1 MIAAIARLSFLKKN
15 DKQKGTLFDLNH
27 NFLGFIMT
35 DNSKTLQLLEEMR
48 SKGNLPAINENVQ
61 AITQI
66 TRQSH
71 TRAVDL
77 ASVIMRD
84 CGLTSNILATANSVL
99 YRPRYPI
106 KTVTYAV
113 TFLGFEK
120 VRTMALGLSIFNQA
134 MKTAKTQQLGQLY
147 ASSYFSGTFAR
158 SLAIQNSAD
167 NPEEIFVAGL
177 LYRLPWL
184 ALANTFP
191 NKFKEMETL
200 IAEKNISD
208 NQACQKVFGV
218 EYDEICK
225 ALTNIYNLPDKVA
238 KVLRNDDD
246 SYDPVVSMIRESG
259 HISNMLFGNGLG
271 GEKAM
276 KITENRIKKILG
288 TDEFDISDFIKNAC
302 EQDANVAR
310 FFHMENDDIDMMVKA
325 LEWGKKNP
333 AQIAAKVAFGDALAE
348 GEKPEDPDSLI
359 GQFLTDLMIACRKE
373 AEINQVLMLAQ
384 EALFRCLPGTEV
396 FTAFFNKSKTIMTGR
411 FYAGKDPLLKAEN
424 FTIGMKDMNS
434 PFVTSIKNKETAIL
448 NHSETAFQLPHLQ
461 KRLSFRTAMIS
472 PIITMGR
479 VIGAYFIARTS
490 DIPFSE
496 KEIAWFEQI
505 VVYVGQA
512 FIKSKKQS

>member
-1 MIAAIARLSFLKKN
+1 MT
-15 DKQKGTLFDLNH
+15 DDLNSH
-27 NFLGFIMT
+27 
-35 DNSKTLQLLEEMR
+35 QLLEEMR

-61 AITQI
+61 AITRI
-66 TRQSH
+66 THQSH

-84 CGLTSNILATANSVL
+84 CGLTSNVLATANSVL

-120 VRTMALGLSIFNQA
+120 VRSLALGLSIFNQA

-158 SLAIQNSAD
+158 SLAIKDNRD

-191 NKFKEMETL
+191 NKFKEMETM
-200 IAEKNISD
+200 IAENNISD
-208 NQACQKVFGV
+208 NKACQKVFGV

-259 HISNMLFGNGLG
+259 HISNMLFTKGLG

-276 KITENRIKKILG
+276 KTTENRIKKILG
-288 TDEFDISDFIKNAC
+288 TDEFDISDFIKATC
-302 EQDANVAR
+302 EQDANVTR
-310 FFHMENDDIDMMVKA
+310 FFHMEHDDIDMMVKA
-325 LEWGKKNP
+325 LEWGKGNP
-333 AQIAAKVAFGDALAE
+333 AQIAAKVPFGDALAE
-348 GEKPEDPDSLI
+348 SEKPQDPDSLI

-373 AEINQVLMLAQ
+373 TEINQILMLAQ
-384 EALFRCLPGTEV
+384 EAIFRCLVETEV

-424 FTIGMKDMNS
+424 FTIGMKDINS
-434 PFVTSIKNKETAIL
+434 PLVASIRNKKTVILDHTETDL
-448 NHSETAFQLPHLQ
+448 KLTNLQ
-461 KRLSFRTAMIS
+461 TRLSFRTAMIS
-472 PIITMGR
+472 PIITMGG

-496 KEIAWFEQI
+496 KEIAWYEQI
-505 VVYVGQA
+505 VIYVGQA
-512 FIKSKKQS
+512 FEKSKKQQ

>member
-1 MIAAIARLSFLKKN
+1 
-15 DKQKGTLFDLNH
+15 
-27 NFLGFIMT
+27 MT
-35 DNSKTLQLLEEMR
+35 DNLKTQELIEEMR

-66 TRQSH
+66 THQSH

-77 ASVIMRD
+77 ATVIMRD
-84 CGLTSNILATANSVL
+84 CGLTSNILATANSVM

-120 VRTMALGLSIFNQA
+120 VRSLALGLSMFNQT

-147 ASSYFSGTFAR
+147 ASSYFSGAFAS
-158 SLAIQNSAD
+158 SLAAKNKAD

-191 NKFKEMETL
+191 NKFKEMEKL
-200 IAEKNISD
+200 ISDKNIS
-208 NQACQKVFGV
+208 NNNACKQVFGV
-218 EYDEICK
+218 EYDEICN

-246 SYDPVVSMIRESG
+246 VSDPLIALIRESG
-259 HISNMLFGNGLG
+259 HISNMLFSNNLG

-276 KITENRIKKILG
+276 EKTEARIKKILG
-288 TDEFDISDFIKNAC
+288 NNEFNISDFIKDTC

-310 FFHMENDDIDMMVKA
+310 FFNLEKDDVDMMVKA
-325 LEWGKKNP
+325 LEWGKGNP
-333 AQIAAKVAFGDALAE
+333 AQIAGKVTFGDALTE
-348 GEKPEDPDSLI
+348 EEKPEDPDSLI
-359 GQFLTDLMIACRKE
+359 GQFLTDLMIACRKRT
-373 AEINQVLMLAQ
+373 EINQVLMLAQ
-384 EALFRCLPGTEV
+384 EALYRCLVGTEI
-396 FTAFFNKSKTIMTGR
+396 FTAFFNKSKTMMTGR
-411 FYAGKDPLLKAEN
+411 FYAGKDSRLKAEDFKISMIDN
-424 FTIGMKDMNS
+424 NS
-434 PFVTSIKNKETAIL
+434 PIVTSINNKETAVFNLTERSFQISL
-448 NHSETAFQLPHLQ
+448 LKNHSHF
-461 KRLSFRTAMIS
+461 KTAMIS
-472 PIITMGR
+472 PIMTKDL
-479 VIGAYFIARTS
+479 VIGVYFVARAN

-505 VVYVGQA
+505 VIYVGQA
-512 FIKSKKQS
+512 FENSKK

>member
-1 MIAAIARLSFLKKN
+1 
-15 DKQKGTLFDLNH
+15 
-27 NFLGFIMT
+27 MT
-35 DNSKTLQLLEEMR
+35 DNLKTQELIEEMR

-66 TRQSH
+66 THQSH

-77 ASVIMRD
+77 ATVIMRD
-84 CGLTSNILATANSVL
+84 CGLTSNILATANSVM

-120 VRTMALGLSIFNQA
+120 VRSLALGLSMFNQT

-147 ASSYFSGTFAR
+147 ASSYFSGAFAS
-158 SLAIQNSAD
+158 SLAAKNKAD

-191 NKFKEMETL
+191 NKFKEMEKL
-200 IAEKNISD
+200 ISDKNIS
-208 NQACQKVFGV
+208 NNNACKQVFGV
-218 EYDEICK
+218 EYDEICN

-246 SYDPVVSMIRESG
+246 ASDPLIALIRESG
-259 HISNMLFGNGLG
+259 HISNMLFSNNLG

-276 KITENRIKKILG
+276 GKTEARIKKILG
-288 TDEFDISDFIKNAC
+288 NNEFNISDFIKDTC

-310 FFHMENDDIDMMVKA
+310 FFNLEKDDVDMMVKA
-325 LEWGKKNP
+325 LEWGKGNP
-333 AQIAAKVAFGDALAE
+333 AQIAGKVTFGDALTE
-348 GEKPEDPDSLI
+348 EEKPEDPDSLI
-359 GQFLTDLMIACRKE
+359 GQFLTDLMIACRKST
-373 AEINQVLMLAQ
+373 EINQVLMLAQ
-384 EALFRCLPGTEV
+384 EALYRCLVGTEI
-396 FTAFFNKSKTIMTGR
+396 FTAFFNKSKTMMTGR
-411 FYAGKDPLLKAEN
+411 FYAGKDTRLKAEDFKISMVDN
-424 FTIGMKDMNS
+424 NS
-434 PFVTSIKNKETAIL
+434 PIVKSINNKQTAVFNLTERSLQISL
-448 NHSETAFQLPHLQ
+448 LKNHSHF
-461 KRLSFRTAMIS
+461 KTAMIS
-472 PIITMGR
+472 PIMTKDL
-479 VIGAYFIARTS
+479 VIGVYFVARAN

-505 VVYVGQA
+505 VLYVGQA
-512 FIKSKKQS
+512 FENSKK

>member
-1 MIAAIARLSFLKKN
+1 
-15 DKQKGTLFDLNH
+15 
-27 NFLGFIMT
+27 MT
-35 DNSKTLQLLEEMR
+35 DNLKTQELIEEMR

-66 TRQSH
+66 THQSH

-77 ASVIMRD
+77 ATVIMRD
-84 CGLTSNILATANSVL
+84 CGLTSNILATANSVM

-120 VRTMALGLSIFNQA
+120 VRSLALGLSMFNQT

-147 ASSYFSGTFAR
+147 ASSYFSGAFAS
-158 SLAIQNSAD
+158 SLAAKNKAD

-191 NKFKEMETL
+191 KQFKEMEKL
-200 IAEKNISD
+200 ISDKNIS
-208 NQACQKVFGV
+208 NNNACKQVFGV
-218 EYDEICK
+218 EYDEICN

-246 SYDPVVSMIRESG
+246 ASDPLIALIRESG
-259 HISNMLFGNGLG
+259 HISNMLFSNNLG

-276 KITENRIKKILG
+276 GKTEARIKKILG
-288 TDEFDISDFIKNAC
+288 NNEFNISDFIKDTC

-310 FFHMENDDIDMMVKA
+310 FFNLEKDDVDMMVKA
-325 LEWGKKNP
+325 LEWGKGNP
-333 AQIAAKVAFGDALAE
+333 AQIAGKVSFGDALTE
-348 GEKPEDPDSLI
+348 EEKPEDPDSLI
-359 GQFLTDLMIACRKE
+359 GQFLTDLMIACRKST
-373 AEINQVLMLAQ
+373 EINQVLMLAQ
-384 EALFRCLPGTEV
+384 EALYRCLVGTEI
-396 FTAFFNKSKTIMTGR
+396 FTAFFNKSKTMMTGR
-411 FYAGKDPLLKAEN
+411 FYAGKDTRLKAEDFKISMIDN
-424 FTIGMKDMNS
+424 NS
-434 PFVTSIKNKETAIL
+434 PIVKSINNKETAVFNLTERSFQISL
-448 NHSETAFQLPHLQ
+448 LKNHSHF
-461 KRLSFRTAMIS
+461 KTAMIS
-472 PIITMGR
+472 PIMTKDL
-479 VIGAYFIARTS
+479 VIGVYFVARAN

-505 VVYVGQA
+505 VIYVGQA
-512 FIKSKKQS
+512 FENSKK

>member
-1 MIAAIARLSFLKKN
+1 
-15 DKQKGTLFDLNH
+15 
-27 NFLGFIMT
+27 MT
-35 DNSKTLQLLEEMR
+35 DNLKTQELIEEMR

-66 TRQSH
+66 THQSH

-77 ASVIMRD
+77 ATVIMRD
-84 CGLTSNILATANSVL
+84 CGLTSNILATANSVM

-120 VRTMALGLSIFNQA
+120 VRSLALGLSMFNQT

-147 ASSYFSGTFAR
+147 ASSYFSGAFAS
-158 SLAIQNSAD
+158 SLAAKNKAD

-191 NKFKEMETL
+191 KKFKEMEKL
-200 IAEKNISD
+200 ISDKNIS
-208 NQACQKVFGV
+208 NNNACKQVFGV
-218 EYDEICK
+218 EYDEICN

-246 SYDPVVSMIRESG
+246 ASDPLIALIRESG
-259 HISNMLFGNGLG
+259 HISNMLFSNNLG

-276 KITENRIKKILG
+276 EKTEARIKKILG
-288 TDEFDISDFIKNAC
+288 NNEFNISDFIKDTC

-310 FFHMENDDIDMMVKA
+310 FFNLEKDDVDMMVKA
-325 LEWGKKNP
+325 LEWGKGNP
-333 AQIAAKVAFGDALAE
+333 AQIAGKVSFGDALTE
-348 GEKPEDPDSLI
+348 EEKPEDPDSLI
-359 GQFLTDLMIACRKE
+359 GQFLTDLMIACRKST
-373 AEINQVLMLAQ
+373 EINQVLMLAQ
-384 EALFRCLPGTEV
+384 EALYRCLVGTEI
-396 FTAFFNKSKTIMTGR
+396 FTAFFNKSKTMMTGR
-411 FYAGKDPLLKAEN
+411 FYAGKDTRLKAEDFKISMIDN
-424 FTIGMKDMNS
+424 NS
-434 PFVTSIKNKETAIL
+434 PIVKSINNKETAVFNLTERSFQISL
-448 NHSETAFQLPHLQ
+448 LKNHSHF
-461 KRLSFRTAMIS
+461 KTAMIS
-472 PIITMGR
+472 PIMTKDL
-479 VIGAYFIARTS
+479 VIGVYFVARAN

-505 VVYVGQA
+505 VIYVGQA
-512 FIKSKKQS
+512 FENSKK

>member
-1 MIAAIARLSFLKKN
+1 
-15 DKQKGTLFDLNH
+15 
-27 NFLGFIMT
+27 MT
-35 DNSKTLQLLEEMR
+35 DNVKTQELIEEMR

-66 TRQSH
+66 THQSH

-77 ASVIMRD
+77 ATVIMRD
-84 CGLTSNILATANSVL
+84 CGLTSNILATANSVM

-106 KTVTYAV
+106 KTITYAV

-120 VRTMALGLSIFNQA
+120 VRSLALGLSMFNQT

-147 ASSYFSGTFAR
+147 ASSYFSGAFAS
-158 SLAIQNSAD
+158 SLAAKNDAD

-191 NKFKEMETL
+191 KKFKEMEKL
-200 IAEKNISD
+200 ISEKNVS
-208 NQACQKVFGV
+208 NNKACQEVFGV

-246 SYDPVVSMIRESG
+246 ANDPLIALIRESG
-259 HISNMLFGNGLG
+259 HISNMLFSNNLG

-276 KITENRIKKILG
+276 GKTEARIKKILG
-288 TDEFDISDFIKNAC
+288 TNEFNISDFIKDTC

-310 FFHMENDDIDMMVKA
+310 FFNLEKDDVDMMVKA
-325 LEWGKKNP
+325 LEWGKGNP
-333 AQIAAKVAFGDALAE
+333 AQIAGKVTFGDAL
-348 GEKPEDPDSLI
+348 GEEETPEDPDLLI
-359 GQFLTDLMIACRKE
+359 GQFLTDLMIACRKHT
-373 AEINQVLMLAQ
+373 EINQVLMLAQ
-384 EALFRCLPGTEV
+384 EALYRCLIGTEI
-396 FTAFFNKSKTIMTGR
+396 FTAFFNKSKTMMTGR
-411 FYAGKDPLLKAEN
+411 FYAGKDTLLKAEDFN
-424 FTIGMKDMNS
+424 ISMININS
-434 PFVTSIKNKETAIL
+434 PIVKSINNKETAVFDL
-448 NHSETAFQLPHLQ
+448 TERSFQISLLKSQSHY
-461 KRLSFRTAMIS
+461 KNAMIS
-472 PIITMGR
+472 PIITIYL
-479 VIGAYFIARTS
+479 VIGAYFIARAN

-505 VVYVGQA
+505 VIYVGQA
-512 FIKSKKQS
+512 FENSKK

>member
-1 MIAAIARLSFLKKN
+1 MEQCVSGL
-15 DKQKGTLFDLNH
+15 
-27 NFLGFIMT
+27 IMT
-35 DNSKTLQLLEEMR
+35 DDLKTQEILEEMR

-61 AITQI
+61 AISQI
-66 TRQSH
+66 TCQSH

-84 CGLTSNILATANSVL
+84 CGLTSNVLATANSVL

-120 VRTMALGLSIFNQA
+120 VRTLALGLSIFNQA

-158 SLAIQNSAD
+158 SLAIKTNAE

-191 NKFKEMETL
+191 NKFKEMEAL
-200 IAEKNISD
+200 IAKNNISD
-208 NQACQKVFGV
+208 NKACQKVFGV

-238 KVLRNDDD
+238 KVLRSGDDEN
-246 SYDPVVSMIRESG
+246 DPVVSMIRESG
-259 HISNMLFGNGLG
+259 HISNMLFAKGLG

-276 KITENRIKKILG
+276 KKTENRIKKILG
-288 TDEFDISDFIKNAC
+288 TDEFDISDFIKNTC
-302 EQDANVAR
+302 ELDANVTR
-310 FFHMENDDIDMMVKA
+310 FFHMEHDDIDMMVKA
-325 LEWGKKNP
+325 LEWGKGNP
-333 AQIAAKVAFGDALAE
+333 AQITAKVHFGEALTE
-348 GEKPEDPDSLI
+348 DEKPEDPDSLI

-373 AEINQVLMLAQ
+373 TEINQILMLAQ
-384 EALFRCLPGTEV
+384 EGLYRCLVGTEV

-411 FYAGKDPLLKAEN
+411 FYAGKDPLLKAEY
-424 FTIGMKDMNS
+424 FTIGMKDLNS
-434 PFVTSIKNKETAIL
+434 PLVASVKNKKTTILNQGETAY
-448 NHSETAFQLPHLQ
+448 QLPQLQ
-461 KRLSFRTAMIS
+461 KRLSFKTAMIS
-472 PIITMGR
+472 PIITMGN

-490 DIPFSE
+490 DAPFSE

-505 VVYVGQA
+505 VIYVGQA
-512 FIKSKKQS
+512 FEKSKKQ

>member
-1 MIAAIARLSFLKKN
+1 
-15 DKQKGTLFDLNH
+15 
-27 NFLGFIMT
+27 MT
-35 DNSKTLQLLEEMR
+35 DNLKTQELIEEMR

-66 TRQSH
+66 THQSH

-77 ASVIMRD
+77 ATVIMRD
-84 CGLTSNILATANSVL
+84 CGLTSNILATANSVM

-120 VRTMALGLSIFNQA
+120 VRSLALGLSMFNQT

-147 ASSYFSGTFAR
+147 ASSYFSGAFAS
-158 SLAIQNSAD
+158 SLAAKNKAD

-191 NKFKEMETL
+191 NKFKEMEKL
-200 IAEKNISD
+200 ISDKNIS
-208 NQACQKVFGV
+208 NNNACKQVFGV
-218 EYDEICK
+218 EYDEICN

-246 SYDPVVSMIRESG
+246 VSDPLIALIRESG
-259 HISNMLFGNGLG
+259 HISNMLFSNNLG

-276 KITENRIKKILG
+276 EKTEARIKKILG
-288 TDEFDISDFIKNAC
+288 NNEFNISDFIKDTC

-310 FFHMENDDIDMMVKA
+310 FFNLEKDDVDMMVKA
-325 LEWGKKNP
+325 LEWGKGNP
-333 AQIAAKVAFGDALAE
+333 AQIAGKVTFGDALTE
-348 GEKPEDPDSLI
+348 EEKPEDPDSLI
-359 GQFLTDLMIACRKE
+359 GQFLTDLMIACRKRT
-373 AEINQVLMLAQ
+373 EINQVLMLAQ
-384 EALFRCLPGTEV
+384 EALYRCLVGTEI
-396 FTAFFNKSKTIMTGR
+396 FTAFFNKSKTMMTGR
-411 FYAGKDPLLKAEN
+411 FYAGKDSRLKAEDFKISMIDN
-424 FTIGMKDMNS
+424 NS
-434 PFVTSIKNKETAIL
+434 PIVKSINNKETAVFNLTERSFQISL
-448 NHSETAFQLPHLQ
+448 LKNHSHF
-461 KRLSFRTAMIS
+461 KTAMIS
-472 PIITMGR
+472 PIMTKDL
-479 VIGAYFIARTS
+479 VIGVYFVARAN

-505 VVYVGQA
+505 VIYVGQA
-512 FIKSKKQS
+512 FENSKK

>member
-1 MIAAIARLSFLKKN
+1 
-15 DKQKGTLFDLNH
+15 
-27 NFLGFIMT
+27 MT
-35 DNSKTLQLLEEMR
+35 DNLKTQELIEEMR

-66 TRQSH
+66 THQSH

-77 ASVIMRD
+77 ATVIMRD
-84 CGLTSNILATANSVL
+84 CGLTSNILATANSVM

-120 VRTMALGLSIFNQA
+120 VRSLALGLSMFNQT

-147 ASSYFSGTFAR
+147 ASSYFSGAFAS
-158 SLAIQNSAD
+158 SLAAKNKAD

-191 NKFKEMETL
+191 NKFKEMEKL
-200 IAEKNISD
+200 ISDKNIS
-208 NQACQKVFGV
+208 NNNACKQVFGV
-218 EYDEICK
+218 EYDEICN

-246 SYDPVVSMIRESG
+246 VSDPLIALIRESG
-259 HISNMLFGNGLG
+259 HISNMLFSNNLG

-276 KITENRIKKILG
+276 EKTEARIKKILG
-288 TDEFDISDFIKNAC
+288 NNEFNISDFIKDTC

-310 FFHMENDDIDMMVKA
+310 FFNLEKDDVDMMVKA
-325 LEWGKKNP
+325 LEWGKGNP
-333 AQIAAKVAFGDALAE
+333 AQIAGKVTFGDALTE
-348 GEKPEDPDSLI
+348 EEKPEDPDSLI
-359 GQFLTDLMIACRKE
+359 GQFLTDLMIACRKST
-373 AEINQVLMLAQ
+373 EINQVLMLAQ
-384 EALFRCLPGTEV
+384 EALYRCLVGTEI
-396 FTAFFNKSKTIMTGR
+396 FTAFFNKSKTMMTGR
-411 FYAGKDPLLKAEN
+411 FYAGKDSRLKAEDFKISMIDN
-424 FTIGMKDMNS
+424 NS
-434 PFVTSIKNKETAIL
+434 PIVTSINNKETAVFNLTERSFQISL
-448 NHSETAFQLPHLQ
+448 LKNHSHF
-461 KRLSFRTAMIS
+461 KTAMIS
-472 PIITMGR
+472 PIMTKDL
-479 VIGAYFIARTS
+479 VIGVYFVARAN

-505 VVYVGQA
+505 VIYVGQA
-512 FIKSKKQS
+512 FENSKK

>member
-1 MIAAIARLSFLKKN
+1 
-15 DKQKGTLFDLNH
+15 
-27 NFLGFIMT
+27 MT
-35 DNSKTLQLLEEMR
+35 DNLKTQELIEEMR

-66 TRQSH
+66 THQSH

-77 ASVIMRD
+77 ATVIMRD
-84 CGLTSNILATANSVL
+84 CGLTSNILATANSVM

-120 VRTMALGLSIFNQA
+120 VRSLALGLSMFNQT

-147 ASSYFSGTFAR
+147 ASSYFSGAFAS
-158 SLAIQNSAD
+158 SLAAKNKAD

-191 NKFKEMETL
+191 NKFKEMEKL
-200 IAEKNISD
+200 ISDKNIS
-208 NQACQKVFGV
+208 NNNACKQVFGV
-218 EYDEICK
+218 EYDEICN

-246 SYDPVVSMIRESG
+246 ASDPLIALIRESG
-259 HISNMLFGNGLG
+259 HISNMLFSNNLG

-276 KITENRIKKILG
+276 EKTEARIKKILG
-288 TDEFDISDFIKNAC
+288 NNEFNISDFIKDTC

-310 FFHMENDDIDMMVKA
+310 FFNLEKDDVDMMVKA
-325 LEWGKKNP
+325 LEWGKGNP
-333 AQIAAKVAFGDALAE
+333 AQIAGKVSFGDALTE
-348 GEKPEDPDSLI
+348 EEKPEDPDSLI
-359 GQFLTDLMIACRKE
+359 GQFLTDLMIACRKST
-373 AEINQVLMLAQ
+373 EINQVLMLAQ
-384 EALFRCLPGTEV
+384 EALYRCLVGTEI
-396 FTAFFNKSKTIMTGR
+396 FTAFFNKSKTMMTGR
-411 FYAGKDPLLKAEN
+411 FYAGKDTRLKAEDFKISMIDN
-424 FTIGMKDMNS
+424 NS
-434 PFVTSIKNKETAIL
+434 PIVKSINNKETAVFNLTERSFQISL
-448 NHSETAFQLPHLQ
+448 LKNHSHF
-461 KRLSFRTAMIS
+461 KTAMIS
-472 PIITMGR
+472 PIMTKDL
-479 VIGAYFIARTS
+479 VIGVYFVARAN

-505 VVYVGQA
+505 VIYVGQA
-512 FIKSKKQS
+512 FENSKK

>member
-1 MIAAIARLSFLKKN
+1 
-15 DKQKGTLFDLNH
+15 
-27 NFLGFIMT
+27 MT
-35 DNSKTLQLLEEMR
+35 DNLKTQELIEEMR

-66 TRQSH
+66 THQSH

-77 ASVIMRD
+77 ATVIMRD
-84 CGLTSNILATANSVL
+84 CGLTSNILATANSVM

-120 VRTMALGLSIFNQA
+120 VRSLALGLSMFNQT

-147 ASSYFSGTFAR
+147 ASSYFSGAFAS
-158 SLAIQNSAD
+158 SLAAKNKAD

-191 NKFKEMETL
+191 NKFKEMEKL
-200 IAEKNISD
+200 ISDKNIS
-208 NQACQKVFGV
+208 NNNACKQVFGV
-218 EYDEICK
+218 EYDEICN

-246 SYDPVVSMIRESG
+246 VSDPLIALIRESG
-259 HISNMLFGNGLG
+259 HISNMLFSNNLG

-276 KITENRIKKILG
+276 EKTEARIKKILG
-288 TDEFDISDFIKNAC
+288 NNEFNISDFIKDTC

-310 FFHMENDDIDMMVKA
+310 FFNLEKDDVDMMVKA
-325 LEWGKKNP
+325 LEWGKGNP
-333 AQIAAKVAFGDALAE
+333 AQIAGKVTFGNALTE
-348 GEKPEDPDSLI
+348 EEKPEDPDSLI
-359 GQFLTDLMIACRKE
+359 GQFLTDLMIACRKST
-373 AEINQVLMLAQ
+373 EINQVLMLAQ
-384 EALFRCLPGTEV
+384 EALYRCLVGTEI
-396 FTAFFNKSKTIMTGR
+396 FTAFFNKSKTMMTGR
-411 FYAGKDPLLKAEN
+411 FYAGKDSRLKAEDFKISMIDN
-424 FTIGMKDMNS
+424 NS
-434 PFVTSIKNKETAIL
+434 PIVTSINNKETAVFNLTERSFQISL
-448 NHSETAFQLPHLQ
+448 LKNHSHF
-461 KRLSFRTAMIS
+461 KTAMIS
-472 PIITMGR
+472 PIMTKDL
-479 VIGAYFIARTS
+479 VIGVYFVARAN

-505 VVYVGQA
+505 VIYVGQA
-512 FIKSKKQS
+512 FENSKK

>member
-1 MIAAIARLSFLKKN
+1 
-15 DKQKGTLFDLNH
+15 
-27 NFLGFIMT
+27 
-35 DNSKTLQLLEEMR
+35 MR
-48 SKGNLPAINENVQ
+48 RKGNLPAINENVQ

-66 TRQSH
+66 THQSH

-120 VRTMALGLSIFNQA
+120 VRSLALGLSIFNQA

-158 SLAIQNSAD
+158 SLATKNNAD

-191 NKFKEMETL
+191 NKFKEMEKL
-200 IAEKNISD
+200 IIEENISD
-208 NQACQKVFGV
+208 NKACQKVFGV
-218 EYDEICK
+218 QYDEICN

-246 SYDPVVSMIRESG
+246 ANDPTVSLIRESG
-259 HISNMLFGNGLG
+259 HISNMLFSKGLG

-276 KITENRIKKILG
+276 KKAENRIKKLLG
-288 TDEFDISDFIKNAC
+288 LDEFDISDFIKNTC

-310 FFHMENDDIDMMVKA
+310 FFHMENDDVDMMVKA
-325 LEWGKKNP
+325 LEWGKGNP
-333 AQIAAKVAFGDALAE
+333 AQIAAKVAFGDALTQNE
-348 GEKPEDPDSLI
+348 THEDPDSLI

-373 AEINQVLMLAQ
+373 TEINQVLMLAQ
-384 EALFRCLPGTEV
+384 EALYRCLIGTEV
-396 FTAFFNKSKTIMTGR
+396 FTAFLNKSKTIMTGR
-411 FYAGKDPLLKAEN
+411 FYAGKDPLLNAEN
-424 FTIGMKDMNS
+424 FSISMKDMNS
-434 PFVTSIKNKETAIL
+434 PIVKSIKKKKTSLL
-448 NHSETAFQLPHLQ
+448 NHTETAFQLPHLQ
-461 KRLSFRTAMIS
+461 KRLPFKTAMIS

-479 VIGAYFIARTS
+479 AIGAYFIARTS

-505 VVYVGQA
+505 VIYVGQA
-512 FIKSKKQS
+512 FENSKKHL